1 VEGEEVFFAHCPVVA
16 SGEGD
21 KEAREDDISQPQH
34 SEARGVIINTWQD
47 EEHRKGVAD
56 VTVLILGVFLAV
68 GLVGLRGTA
77 GGHLKKREGGRE
89 GRREG
94 GVSGVFDLAEI
105 VASKK
110 PLQRNRV
117 ADQTQL
123 FPFSPTSLP
132 PSLGL
137 P

>member
-1 VEGEEVFFAHCPVVA
+1 MEGEEVFFAHCPVVA
-16 SGEGD
+16 GGEGD

-77 GGHLKKREGGRE
+77 GGHLKKREGGKEGGRE
-89 GRREG
+89 G
-94 GVSGVFDLAEI
+94 
-105 VASKK
+105 
-110 PLQRNRV
+110 
-117 ADQTQL
+117 
-123 FPFSPTSLP
+123 
-132 PSLGL
+132 
-137 P
+137 